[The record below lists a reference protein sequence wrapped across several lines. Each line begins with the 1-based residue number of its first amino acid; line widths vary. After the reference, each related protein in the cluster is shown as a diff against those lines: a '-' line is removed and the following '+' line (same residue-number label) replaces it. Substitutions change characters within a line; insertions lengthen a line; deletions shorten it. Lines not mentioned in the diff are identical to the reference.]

1 MATTKAKPTTKVEPI
16 IATGDLDITLP
27 PPPVVGAKSKYP
39 FDDLDVNRFFSVKN
53 KDRRSLLTSV
63 KAANK
68 RWLSETKDAS
78 GAVVGSVQERE
89 FYAVDVDAETAKALK
104 GSPHEG
110 ATVLVIRS
118 K

>member
-1 MATTKAKPTTKVEPI
+1 MTTKPNTKAAKVEPI
-16 IATGDLDITLP
+16 IAVGDLDITLP

-39 FDDLDVNRFFSVKN
+39 FDDLAVSRFFSVKN
-53 KDRRSLLTSV
+53 KDRRSLLTSI

-68 RWLSETKDAS
+68 RWLNETKDAT

-110 ATVLVIRS
+110 ATVLVIRC